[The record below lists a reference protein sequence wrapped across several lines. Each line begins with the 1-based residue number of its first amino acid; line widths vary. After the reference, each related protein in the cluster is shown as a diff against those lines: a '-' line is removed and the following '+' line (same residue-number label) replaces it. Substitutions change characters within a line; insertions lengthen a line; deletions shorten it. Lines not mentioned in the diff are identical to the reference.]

1 VYVSYHEDTERALL
15 ELQQIATSQEPVLDE
30 PAPNSRILE
39 LGTNAITAQAEFWVQ
54 DPARSNVLTI
64 RSDFRRA
71 VKRHFDDEDITLA
84 PPSAQELSGE
94 VAVTDGT
101 LEPTA
106 VDE

>member
-1 VYVSYHEDTERALL
+1 
-15 ELQQIATSQEPVLDE
+15 
-30 PAPNSRILE
+30 
-39 LGTNAITAQAEFWVQ
+39 
-54 DPARSNVLTI
+54 
-64 RSDFRRA
+64 